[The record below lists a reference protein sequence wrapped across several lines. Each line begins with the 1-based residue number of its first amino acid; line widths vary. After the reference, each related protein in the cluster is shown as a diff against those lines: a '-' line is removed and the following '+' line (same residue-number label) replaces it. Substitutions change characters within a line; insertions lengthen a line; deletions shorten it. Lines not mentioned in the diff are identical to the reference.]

1 MLPGQIINRLIFTSE
16 HQWLD
21 CFALDLFTNPKLTRH
36 ICCWERKRSSQFP
49 LFSLPHF
56 LCSRF
61 WLPVKV
67 SPLPET
73 NFRDQ
78 NFPINTYQSRGSFT
92 GTHARTHAY
101 SNSQIFA
108 VIAFIHALT
117 TLFTWSEEKVLPP
130 KIPMFHENGF
140 LLCYSNRWSHSIKER
155 EKKKKNILKYRR
167 ENIAITNSWE
177 SIHCIVNTHNTQT
190 LSEQLLTH

>member
-67 SPLPET
+67 SPPRNKLSWSKFSDKHISEPGLIH
-73 NFRDQ
+73 R
-78 NFPINTYQSRGSFT
+78 
-92 GTHARTHAY
+92 HARTHAY